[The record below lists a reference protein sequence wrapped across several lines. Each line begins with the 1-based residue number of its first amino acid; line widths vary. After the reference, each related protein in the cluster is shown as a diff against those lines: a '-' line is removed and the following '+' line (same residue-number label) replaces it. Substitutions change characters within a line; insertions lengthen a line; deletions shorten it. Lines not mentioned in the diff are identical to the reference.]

1 MNQFEN
7 NSIFWI
13 EVDKITPN
21 PQQPRRSFHEG
32 QLQDLA
38 DSIRQY
44 GVLQPLT
51 VTRNE
56 VVRDDGGLSV
66 IYELIAGERR
76 LRASKIAGLGQVPV
90 IIRSGE
96 DTDQMKLEIA
106 IIENIQRE
114 DLNPI
119 DRARAFSQLVKDFG
133 FKHGQVGKK
142 VGKSREYVSNS
153 LRLLSMP
160 EDIQDAITEGKM
172 TEGHAR
178 PLLMLSDKPEE
189 QSTLFKEILF
199 KRLTVREAES
209 ISRRIAHDK
218 VRKPSLMLDPDIIE
232 LEKKLTE
239 TLGTRVQIEQRE
251 VGGKVVIE
259 FSSGDN
265 LRDILTLLDTMH
277 HKSVTP
283 VNNSDTEGGEEYETL
298 SDESP
303 IDDSCEDDD
312 LYTIKNFTL

>member
-13 EVDKITPN
+13 EVDKVTPN
-21 PQQPRRSFHEG
+21 PHQPRRTFHEG

-44 GVLQPLT
+44 GVLQPLI

-56 VVRDDGGLSV
+56 VMRDDGGLSV
-66 IYELIAGERR
+66 VYELIAGERR
-76 LRASKIAGLGQVPV
+76 LRASKIAGLSQVPV
-90 IIRSGE
+90 LIRSGE
-96 DTDQMKLEIA
+96 DDDLMKLEIA
-106 IIENIQRE
+106 IVENLQRE

-119 DRARAFSQLVKDFG
+119 DRARAFYRLVNDFG
-133 FKHGQVGKK
+133 FKHGQVGQK

-160 EDIQDAITEGKM
+160 EDIQEAITGGKM

-199 KRLTVREAES
+199 RKLTVREAES
-209 ISRRIAHDK
+209 ISRRIAHER
-218 VRKPSLMLDPDIIE
+218 VRKPSLMLDPDIME

-251 VGGKVVIE
+251 VGGKVVID

-265 LRDILTLLDTMH
+265 LREILVLLDTIH
-277 HKSVTP
+277 QDSVAATDK
-283 VNNSDTEGGEEYETL
+283 NGTEEEYDKL
-298 SDESP
+298 SDAP
-303 IDDSCEDDD
+303 PLDDSCEDDD
-312 LYTIKNFTL
+312 LYAIKNFSL